1 MSFMKDASALFKQ
14 AKEMQAKMAAT
25 QQELAGKTVEVST
38 GGGMV
43 KVTANGLCELISLH
57 IDPELINMKDK
68 GILEDLVLGAV
79 NEVQRKTNELR
90 QAEMSKLTGGL
101 NIPGLFPS

>member
-1 MSFMKDASALFKQ
+1 MSLKDMSALFKQ
-14 AKEMQAKMAAT
+14 AREMQAKMAAI

-43 KVTANGLCELISLH
+43 KVTANGLSELISLH

-79 NEVQRKTNELR
+79 NEIQRKANDLR
-90 QAEMSKLTGGL
+90 QEEMTKITGGL
-101 NIPGLFPS
+101 NLPGLFPS

>member
-1 MSFMKDASALFKQ
+1 MSLKDMSALFKQ
-14 AKEMQAKMAAT
+14 AREMQAKMAAI

-43 KVTANGLCELISLH
+43 KVTANGLSELISLH

-79 NEVQRKTNELR
+79 NEIQRKANDLR
-90 QAEMSKLTGGL
+90 QEEMSKLTGGL